1 MIKSGVNYSISLN
14 RAQVVHLHR
23 IPHLN
28 GRLFYGFVLLTKES
42 LLKARP
48 SVLFLVNVMFK
59 LPDAGFQGFF
69 PFDVDVLLAFKI
81 ILSRL
86 DM

>member
-1 MIKSGVNYSISLN
+1 MPNHSFMIKSGVNYSISLN

-59 LPDAGFQGFF
+59 LMLDSRAFF
-69 PFDVDVLLAFKI
+69 LSTSTFFLLLK
-81 ILSRL
+81 SS
-86 DM
+86 